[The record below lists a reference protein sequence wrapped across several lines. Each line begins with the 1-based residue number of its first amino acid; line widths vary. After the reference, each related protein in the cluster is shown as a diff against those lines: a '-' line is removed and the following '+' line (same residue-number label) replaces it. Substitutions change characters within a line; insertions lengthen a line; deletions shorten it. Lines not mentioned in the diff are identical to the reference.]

1 MKATG
6 NSELSTTQAVG
17 RLARDVPGKGNKGL
31 GFAALQRIVKGL
43 DWDALDDRGDN
54 LQDLARLYAHFL
66 PSTPV
71 KAKTAFEWCAK
82 AIGIADK
89 RECLNYVYVTKNE
102 IVGTDGHSLHVAP
115 NSNGMAPGFYDK
127 AGTLLGGPTWMTY
140 LDTKRI
146 RPDPQAGYRDWYSCA
161 RGDLEI
167 VSRPVKNGKVFHAYL
182 FPAAQGL
189 SGDDRP
195 VPVAQHLVD
204 RMYSMHPEG
213 AIYCNVGGRKESILA
228 HLDGG
233 RVAVLMPLN

>member
-127 AGTLLGGPTWMTY
+127 AGTLLGSPEWMQY
-140 LDTKRI
+140 PDTKRA
-146 RPDPQAGYRDWYSCA
+146 RPNPEAARRDWYDYA
-161 RGDLEI
+161 RSDLEI
-167 VSRPVKNGKVFHAYL
+167 VSRPGKNGKVFHAYI
-182 FPAAQGL
+182 FPADHGL
-189 SGDDRP
+189 SGDNLP
-195 VPVAQHLVD
+195 VQVAQHLVD

-213 AIYCNVGGRKESILA
+213 AIYFSVGTSKASILA
-228 HLDGG
+228 HLDGD

>member
-17 RLARDVPGKGNKGL
+17 RLARDVSQKGKKASA
-31 GFAALQRIVKGL
+31 FAALQRIVREL
-43 DWDALDDRGDN
+43 DWDALDDGGDN

-66 PSTPV
+66 PADPA
-71 KAKTAFEWCAK
+71 KAKTPFAWCAK
-82 AIGIADK
+82 AIGIDDK
-89 RECLNYVYVTKNE
+89 RECLNYIYVTATE
-102 IVGTDGHSLHVAP
+102 IVGTDDHSLHVAP
-115 NSNGMAPGFYDK
+115 NRGGMEPGYYDK
-127 AGTLLGGPTWMTY
+127 AGTFLGGPEWMKY
-140 LDTKRI
+140 FDTQRV
-146 RPDPQAGYRDWYSCA
+146 RPDPQAGYRDWYSYA

-167 VSRPVKNGKVFHAYL
+167 VSRPDQRGKVSHTYL

-189 SGDDRP
+189 PGDAVP
-195 VPVAQHLVD
+195 VPVAKHLVD

-233 RVAVLMPLN
+233 RIAVLMPLN